1 MHSITVKRELRNNV
15 ETVWKVL
22 DNYGAIYKYNPGV
35 ETSEV
40 IGKKKTGLGASR
52 VCHFYDG
59 SSLKETII
67 KYVPNAGYS
76 FELSDF
82 SLPLKH
88 ATSHFQLEP
97 LPGNSSLVSVTLE
110 FEPKFGP
117 LGWLMAKLLMRPML
131 TKALNGLTKGLDDHM
146 KSGRI
151 VGQDGVLLAV

>member
-1 MHSITVKRELRNNV
+1 MHSITVKREMNENV
-15 ETVWKVL
+15 EAVWKVL
-22 DNYGAIYKYNPGV
+22 DDYGTVYRYNPDV
-35 ETSEV
+35 ETSE
-40 IGKKKTGLGASR
+40 ILGEKKTGLGARR

-67 KYVPNAGYS
+67 KYTPNRGYS
-76 FELSDF
+76 FMLSDF

-97 LPGNSSLVSVTLE
+97 LDKDKCLLSVTIE

-131 TKALNGLTKGLDDHM
+131 TKALTGLTKGLDDYTT
-146 KSGRI
+146 SGQL
-151 VGQDGVLLAV
+151 VGESGELLAA